1 MERSVESAC
10 QCQVSVLGMGVGMN
24 TPLMVGVRNV
34 CTAMHTLCEFYV
46 IAFDTHVHIAVEG
59 EKGSSRALHHLRDWR
74 VQSRDMLAAC
84 ATYGC
89 DLRP

>member
-46 IAFDTHVHIAVEG
+46 IAFDTHSSKSLLKAKKEVPVH
-59 EKGSSRALHHLRDWR
+59 
-74 VQSRDMLAAC
+74 C
-84 ATYGC
+84 TT
-89 DLRP
+89 